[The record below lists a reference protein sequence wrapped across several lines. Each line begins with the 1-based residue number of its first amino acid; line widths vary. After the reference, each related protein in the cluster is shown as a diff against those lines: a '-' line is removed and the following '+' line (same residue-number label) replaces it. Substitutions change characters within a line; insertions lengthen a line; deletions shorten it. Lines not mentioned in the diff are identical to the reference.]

1 MALKQRRYA
10 QDTRVPAGVTKDE
23 IERRLRKAGATQIY
37 SGYDEDRKQITLGFR
52 IGSTAADGRHYKLTS
67 STDRPTRR
75 CDEQQIEREAW
86 RVLLLLLTAKLE
98 VIAAGGTT
106 FEQEFLANL
115 LLPDGSTVADDVLPK
130 VAEAYSS
137 GAMRPLLGAGA

>member
-1 MALKQRRYA
+1 MALKHRRYA
-10 QDTRVPAGVTKDE
+10 QDTKVPAGVTKDD
-23 IERRLRKAGATQIY
+23 IERRLRKAGASQIY
-37 SGYDEDRKQITLGFR
+37 SGYDEDQKRITLGFR
-52 IGSTAADGRHYKLTS
+52 IDGRHYKLTS

-130 VAEAYSS
+130 VAEAYATGS
-137 GAMRPLLGAGA
+137 MPHLLGAGA

>member
-1 MALKQRRYA
+1 MA
-10 QDTRVPAGVTKDE
+10 AGVTKDD
-23 IERRLRKAGATQIY
+23 IERRLRRAGATQIY

-52 IGSTAADGRHYKLTS
+52 IENRHYKLTS
-67 STDRPTRR
+67 STNRPTRR

-86 RVLLLLLTAKLE
+86 RVLLLLLTAKIE

-137 GAMRPLLGAGA
+137 GAMRPLLGVGA